1 MGARRKNKQCSKV
14 GYKTKAKA
22 REALNTFGK
31 ARGSKRFYK
40 CPHHDTEMWYLTSE
54 DKN

>member
-1 MGARRKNKQCSKV
+1 MKKRHKKQCGKV
-14 GYKTKAKA
+14 GYRTKAQA

-40 CPHHDTEMWYLTSE
+40 CPHHDVELWHLTSE
-54 DKN
+54 GK